1 MDQSLPEPTRAG
13 PSVEPLLDTAP
24 VGFLSFDD
32 DGTIRLVNATLARL
46 VGRPR
51 EELVGRH
58 INVLLS
64 VAARIF
70 YSTHLFP
77 LLRLHGHAEE
87 LYVPILRADGSSL
100 PVMVNGVS
108 RTADDGPA
116 YDLVL
121 MPMRERNR
129 LEDDLIAARNAAQ
142 AAAAAKDRFLSI
154 VSHELRSP
162 LTGVAGFAELLL
174 RERAGPLTERQRRY
188 VERIREA
195 AFYQVGLIEDI
206 LEFAAIDGERRAMAP
221 IAVVVE
227 EVVARAEALL
237 AVRAA
242 DDGHTIERSPKPAPG
257 AVIAD
262 ASGVQ
267 QVLLNLGVNAI
278 KYSPPGTA
286 IAFEVERVSGR
297 VRFSIRDRGPG
308 IPPEQIERIF
318 EPFVR
323 LDGTGGDA
331 RRHGVGLGLAISRDL
346 ARAMG
351 GELRVES
358 VLGHGAT
365 FFLELPAA

>member
-1 MDQSLPEPTRAG
+1 M
-13 PSVEPLLDTAP
+13 
-24 VGFLSFDD
+24 
-32 DGTIRLVNATLARL
+32 
-46 VGRPR
+46 
-51 EELVGRH
+51 
-58 INVLLS
+58 
-64 VAARIF
+64 
-70 YSTHLFP
+70 
-77 LLRLHGHAEE
+77 
-87 LYVPILRADGSSL
+87 PILRADGSSL

-116 YDLVL
+116 YDLIL

-129 LEDDLIAARNAAQ
+129 LEDELIAARNAAQ
-142 AAAAAKDRFLSI
+142 AASAAKDLFLSI

-174 RERAGPLTERQRRY
+174 REHAGPLTERQRGY

-206 LEFAAIDGERRAMAP
+206 LEFAAIDGENRGMAP
-221 IAVVVE
+221 IAVAVE

-242 DDGHTIERSPKPAPG
+242 EDGHTIERSPKPASG

-278 KYSPPGTA
+278 KYSPPGTP
-286 IAFEVERVSGR
+286 IAFQIERASGR

-318 EPFVR
+318 EPFVQ
-323 LDGTGGDA
+323 LDGAGREE
-331 RRHGVGLGLAISRDL
+331 RRQGVGLGLGLAISRDL

-351 GELRVES
+351 GDLLVES

-365 FFLELPAA
+365 FSLELPGA